1 MSPSPRLILVAGDV
15 SYEYMLYPMTPPG
28 SRDGKS
34 NGVHNTLEVSDE
46 SSASSSLVIR
56 TGKADL
62 VAQLLSAAAPLYA
75 VEVLGPSLQPP
86 GLHCLSHNASA
97 ICDLSMSE
105 SDLGE
110 DLKYNVST
118 SRQIGNA
125 PVWHSPPID
134 KATIAPA
141 STVVISGSGTKDL
154 EQALDF
160 FQRVR
165 PRYIIHHMTRP
176 LAQGPLWDMIR
187 NGPMTRDGV
196 PEPDYLA
203 VVIDADDLRA
213 EGIALS
219 KSLSW
224 EATAEDFI
232 RNLGSNGRLDTLVTC
247 PNLIVRFGNEGV
259 IHHRG
264 RDAVDPKLYYHPQ
277 RMERERKKGDRPEMH
292 AAISIPSSRISSGE
306 RWSIMDS
313 VTGDPAELAR
323 QIVTHGPEKALAA
336 CPVQRFAG
344 LLSTD
349 RSEQES
355 LRAVVDAMHERVEA
369 KTPQPTSIGILGP
382 PGSGKKFTT
391 SNIAEYVAGDRPVQ
405 RLTYN
410 TRLLKS
416 EDFVAACHTIRDH
429 TASGQLTIVS
439 FENFEAALQPGHALL
454 NDFLVMMRE
463 GIFAD
468 RGQ

>member
-1 MSPSPRLILVAGDV
+1 MSEPLDQFTEISIENDEGPATVTYRENRPLQTFSMNPSPRLILVAGDV
-15 SYEYMLYPMTPPG
+15 SYEYVLYPMRPPG
-28 SRDGKS
+28 SRDEQS
-34 NGVHNTLEVSDE
+34 NGVHNTFEVPDE
-46 SSASSSLVIR
+46 SSPGSGLVIR

-62 VAQLLSAAAPLYA
+62 VAQLLSAAAPQYA

-86 GLHCLSHNASA
+86 GLHCLSHNAST
-97 ICDLSMSE
+97 ICDLSMS
-105 SDLGE
+105 SLSLDG
-110 DLKYNVST
+110 DPKYSVSST
-118 SRQIGNA
+118 RQIGNP

-154 EQALDF
+154 EHALDF
-160 FQRVR
+160 LQRVR

-264 RDAVDPKLYYHPQ
+264 REAVDPKLYYHP
-277 RMERERKKGDRPEMH
+277 RIMEGERRKGDRPEMVSH
-292 AAISIPSSRISSGE
+292 PHRGA
-306 RWSIMDS
+306 
-313 VTGDPAELAR
+313 
-323 QIVTHGPEKALAA
+323 
-336 CPVQRFAG
+336 
-344 LLSTD
+344 ST
-349 RSEQES
+349 
-355 LRAVVDAMHERVEA
+355 LYAHC
-369 KTPQPTSIGILGP
+369 K
-382 PGSGKKFTT
+382 
-391 SNIAEYVAGDRPVQ
+391 
-405 RLTYN
+405 
-410 TRLLKS
+410 
-416 EDFVAACHTIRDH
+416 
-429 TASGQLTIVS
+429 
-439 FENFEAALQPGHALL
+439 
-454 NDFLVMMRE
+454 
-463 GIFAD
+463 
-468 RGQ
+468 

>member
-1 MSPSPRLILVAGDV
+1 MSEPLYQITGISKQNDEGPTTITYRENSYLQTFSMTSSPRPILVAGDV
-15 SYEYMLYPMTPPG
+15 SYEYILYPMRLPE
-28 SRDGKS
+28 SRDEQP
-34 NGVHNTLEVSDE
+34 NGVHNTLEVPDE
-46 SSASSSLVIR
+46 SSIGSGLVIR

-62 VAQLLSAAAPLYA
+62 VAQLLSAAAPQYA

-86 GLHCLSHNASA
+86 GLHCLSHNAST

-105 SDLGE
+105 SNLNG
-110 DLKYNVST
+110 DLKYSVLST
-118 SRQIGNA
+118 RQVGNPPA
-125 PVWHSPPID
+125 WHSPPID
-134 KATIAPA
+134 KATTAPA

-160 FQRVR
+160 LQRVR

-247 PNLIVRFGNEGV
+247 SNLIVRFGNEGV

-264 RDAVDPKLYYHPQ
+264 REAVDPKLYYHPR
-277 RMERERKKGDRPEMH
+277 RMEGGQRNGDRPEMVSYPH
-292 AAISIPSSRISSGE
+292 QGA
-306 RWSIMDS
+306 
-313 VTGDPAELAR
+313 
-323 QIVTHGPEKALAA
+323 
-336 CPVQRFAG
+336 
-344 LLSTD
+344 ST
-349 RSEQES
+349 
-355 LRAVVDAMHERVEA
+355 LYAHC
-369 KTPQPTSIGILGP
+369 K
-382 PGSGKKFTT
+382 
-391 SNIAEYVAGDRPVQ
+391 
-405 RLTYN
+405 
-410 TRLLKS
+410 
-416 EDFVAACHTIRDH
+416 
-429 TASGQLTIVS
+429 
-439 FENFEAALQPGHALL
+439 
-454 NDFLVMMRE
+454 
-463 GIFAD
+463 
-468 RGQ
+468 